1 MVWRN
6 YVTVT
11 LCMEMQYHKENDNL
25 GAHMQI
31 KWPMMDNFID
41 VKLKSSLMLLWEQQI
56 CWEWL

>member
-1 MVWRN
+1 
-6 YVTVT
+6 
-11 LCMEMQYHKENDNL
+11 MEMQYHKENDNL